1 MINRAEFLT
10 NILKYAT
17 MTDNHEKIIDNV
29 LEYLGKA
36 LNADRSYIFEE
47 FNGQYFDNTY
57 EWCKKGVSPEID
69 NLQGLPYEIGDIW
82 YREYDKNSNVMIYD
96 IDEYEKVSPEMHA
109 VLAPQGIK
117 TLVTGPLEL
126 NGKYIGFYG
135 VDNPPIEYMEDVSN
149 ILKTMSYVISIMI
162 ANRDALDKIKK
173 MSLTDQLTG
182 VNNRHALT
190 LLEESSCTD
199 EGKITL
205 MVCDINGLKKM
216 NDTQGHA
223 AGDKLIINT
232 ANSLA
237 KVFHINNV
245 YRVGGDEFVVV
256 SKDITED
263 EFIEKLRSLRS
274 FLELW
279 EINLATGYVHYHSNK
294 YTIQQMMKEADAKM
308 YDDKGKFYSQSEND
322 RRSYQKLSE

>member
-1 MINRAEFLT
+1 MLNRAEFLT

-17 MTDNHEKIIDNV
+17 MTDNHERIIDNV

-57 EWCKKGVSPEID
+57 EWCKDGVSPEID
-69 NLQGLPYEIGDIW
+69 NLQGLPYEIGEIW
-82 YREYDKNSNVMIYD
+82 YKEYDKSNNVMIYD
-96 IDEYEKVSPEMHA
+96 IDEYEKVAPEMHA
-109 VLAPQGIK
+109 VLEPQGIK

-135 VDNPPIEYMEDVSN
+135 VDNPPIEYMEDISN
-149 ILKTMSYVISIMI
+149 IITTLSYVISIML

-182 VNNRHALT
+182 VRNRHALT
-190 LLEESSCTD
+190 LLEESPLNA
-199 EGKITL
+199 EEKITL
-205 MVCDINGLKKM
+205 MMCDINGLKKM
-216 NDTQGHA
+216 NDTQGHE

-237 KVFHINNV
+237 KVFHRDNV
-245 YRVGGDEFVVV
+245 YRIGGDEFVVIL
-256 SKDITED
+256 KDIAEQD
-263 EFIEKLRSLRS
+263 FNSKLEKLKS

-279 EINLATGYVHYHSNK
+279 DINLAMGHIHYHNSK
-294 YTIQQMMKEADAKM
+294 HTIHQMMKEADVKM
-308 YDDKGKFYSQSEND
+308 YEDKGNFYSQSGND
-322 RRSYQKLSE
+322 RRSGGRG

>member
-1 MINRAEFLT
+1 MLNRAEFLT

-17 MTDNHEKIIDNV
+17 MTDNHERVIDNV

-57 EWCKKGVSPEID
+57 EWCKDGVNPEKN
-69 NLQGLPYEIGDIW
+69 NLQGLPYEIGEIW
-82 YREYDKNSNVMIYD
+82 YKEYDKNNNIMIYD
-96 IDEYEKVSPEMHA
+96 IDEYKNVAPQMYE
-109 VLAPQGIK
+109 VLEPQGIK

-135 VDNPPIEYMEDVSN
+135 VDNPPIEYMEDISN
-149 ILKTMSYVISIMI
+149 IITTLSYVISIMI
-162 ANRDALDKIKK
+162 ANRDALNKIKQ
-173 MSLTDQLTG
+173 MSFTDQLTG
-182 VNNRHALT
+182 VHNRHALT
-190 LLEESSCTD
+190 LLEDSSSNAED
-199 EGKITL
+199 KITL
-205 MVCDINGLKKM
+205 MMCDVNGLKKM

-237 KVFHINNV
+237 KVFNKNNV
-245 YRVGGDEFVVV
+245 YRVGGDEFVVIL
-256 SKDITED
+256 KNIAE
-263 EFIEKLRSLRS
+263 EPFNKKLEKLKS

-279 EINLATGYVHYHSNK
+279 DINLAIGYVHHHQNK
-294 YTIQQMMKEADAKM
+294 FTIQQMMREADAKM
-308 YDDKGKFYSQSEND
+308 YEDKGKFYSQSGND
-322 RRSYQKLSE
+322 RRSNRKKI